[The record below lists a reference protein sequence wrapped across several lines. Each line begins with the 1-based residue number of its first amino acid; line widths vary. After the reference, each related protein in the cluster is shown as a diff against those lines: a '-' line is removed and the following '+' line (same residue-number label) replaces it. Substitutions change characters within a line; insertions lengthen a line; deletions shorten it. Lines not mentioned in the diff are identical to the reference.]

1 MVVAAAAAIMRKVSD
16 KETLALGYCPRL
28 SCRQKEITRVTL
40 KFFQEE
46 NDKKR
51 VWKRIIFVKRI
62 VQSSPA
68 MV

>member
-1 MVVAAAAAIMRKVSD
+1 MRKVSD

-28 SCRQKEITRVTL
+28 SRRQKEITRVTL